1 MARAKRAP
9 RHVEP
14 EDESQDVAVP
24 EEQEEA
30 EDTAARLKGGK
41 ASISKTDAIRAAL
54 AEGMESP
61 EDGTGF
67 IKSRFGIEISKQHFS
82 ATKSQIKKKDGAEA
96 PKGKRAPSGEKA
108 KAPAPTP
115 RPQVAPSTQQAATG
129 PDMIG
134 DLEAVKSLVKKLG
147 AEQVRRIVGLFED

>member
-1 MARAKRAP
+1 MARAKKATQ
-9 RHVEP
+9 HVEP
-14 EDESQDVAVP
+14 EDESQDVTEP
-24 EEQEEA
+24 EEQDEA
-30 EDTAARLKGGK
+30 KAEPKGGK

-82 ATKSQIKKKDGAEA
+82 ATKSQIKKKDGAAA
-96 PKGKRAPSGEKA
+96 PKRKRAARGE
-108 KAPAPTP
+108 KAPAP
-115 RPQVAPSTQQAATG
+115 APAPQAAPTAQPATTG